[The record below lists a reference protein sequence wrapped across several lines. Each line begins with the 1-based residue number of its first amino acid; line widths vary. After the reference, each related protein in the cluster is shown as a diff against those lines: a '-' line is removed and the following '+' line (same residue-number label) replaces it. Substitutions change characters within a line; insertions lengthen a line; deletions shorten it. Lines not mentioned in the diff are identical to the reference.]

1 MRLSVYN
8 DLSAL
13 NDGYP
18 VSGATPMQLPKKT
31 TYISHYGPPTDVY
44 AVSDV
49 DNKLLLSIGAQANNW
64 GNILPPTQHGT
75 TENRVYFDWHVKSFK
90 GGILNGQ

>member
-18 VSGATPMQLPKKT
+18 VSGATPLQLIKKT
-31 TYISHYGPPTDVY
+31 SYISHYGPPTEVY

-49 DNKLLLSIGAQANNW
+49 DNELLLSVNAPINNW
-64 GNILPPTQHGT
+64 GALPTSTHGT
-75 TENRVYFDWHVKSFK
+75 TKNRVYFDWHVKSFK
-90 GGILNGQ
+90 GAY